1 MSDFANQV
9 TAFAAKARAR
19 ADDVVRETVLEIGER
34 LIERS
39 PVATGRFRSNWAYGL
54 GGPSSVTTEA
64 TDGTAVL
71 GLEAMPADAAGRL
84 HVISNSLPYALA
96 LEYGASD
103 QAPQGMVGVTALEFP
118 SIVEAAAK
126 RANP

>member
-1 MSDFANQV
+1 MTSLSEQV
-9 TAFAAKARAR
+9 AAFAAKARAN
-19 ADDVVRETVLEIGER
+19 ADKVVHETVIEIGER

-39 PVATGRFRSNWAYGL
+39 PVRTGRFRSNWVYGA
-54 GGPSSVTTEA
+54 GAASTAVTDA

-84 HVISNSLPYALA
+84 HVIANNLPYALA

-103 QAPQGMVGVTALEFP
+103 QAPQGMVGVTALEFG

-126 RANP
+126 KANP